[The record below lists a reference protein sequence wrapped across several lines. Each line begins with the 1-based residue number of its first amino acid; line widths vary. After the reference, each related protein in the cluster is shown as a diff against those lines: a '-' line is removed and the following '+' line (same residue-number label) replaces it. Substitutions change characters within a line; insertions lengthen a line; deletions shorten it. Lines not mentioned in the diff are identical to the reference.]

1 MMRKEILYGGD
12 YNPEQWLK
20 EPEILEKDIAYM
32 KEAKINTVS
41 MGMFS
46 WSVLEPEEGNYQM
59 SWLEERIELLYKNGI
74 YTDSFYP
81 VRRTTSLAGTKL
93 SRGSEGA

>member
-1 MMRKEILYGGD
+1 MKRRKILYGGD

-46 WSVLEPEEGNYQM
+46 WS
-59 SWLEERIELLYKNGI
+59 RRKGI
-74 YTDSFYP
+74 TRWIGW
-81 VRRTTSLAGTKL
+81 RRGLTCCTKMEFRPFSPRL
-93 SRGSEGA
+93 QGQGPGG